1 MLGFFERKPSS
12 PCQIRCFW
20 KTGKLGERAREGGM
34 LSLRNTDTKGI
45 LVNKAGRAGGVLGA
59 DGCVKGFTGR

>member
-1 MLGFFERKPSS
+1 
-12 PCQIRCFW
+12 
-20 KTGKLGERAREGGM
+20 M